1 MRGWD
6 AVDLGRKSYLGQ
18 AEIAC
23 FWLFRDVKVI
33 PRLLCA
39 TTGVERFFL
48 CICRAAKKCRKCVL
62 EVESLGERAG
72 LD

>member
-1 MRGWD
+1 M
-6 AVDLGRKSYLGQ
+6 DLGRKSYLRQ

-48 CICRAAKKCRKCVL
+48 CICHAAKKCWKCVL
-62 EVESLGERAG
+62 EVESLAERAG